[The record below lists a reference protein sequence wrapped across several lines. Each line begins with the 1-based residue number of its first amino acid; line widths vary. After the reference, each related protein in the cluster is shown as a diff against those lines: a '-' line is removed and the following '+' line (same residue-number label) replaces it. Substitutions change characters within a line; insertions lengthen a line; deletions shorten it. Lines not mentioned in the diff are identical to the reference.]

1 MLKRI
6 TKLVLILFFVVFI
19 FQVTS
24 HYFSEENIIFTNK
37 SRSTYMLESAQDNN
51 DLPLLKN
58 DTSNIIVYKDDIEEF
73 KKKTKKRFWE
83 KLITNSNE

>member
-37 SRSTYMLESAQDNN
+37 SRATYLVLLDNSKTNVPTLENDTNN
-51 DLPLLKN
+51 IIIYKN
-58 DTSNIIVYKDDIEEF
+58 DIDKF
-73 KKKTKKRFWE
+73 RKKKRPWE
-83 KLITNSNE
+83 KLITD